1 MNRFMRIRSFC
12 RGDRGETL
20 VEFAVSAV
28 ITLSLLFGI
37 MDISRAAYT
46 YHFIS
51 YAAQQGAR
59 FAEVHGSAWSGACS
73 STNANYP
80 DQLGC
85 TASNTD
91 IQKYVQSLSPPGV
104 TNASVSVNA
113 AWSNKDIN
121 GSTTV
126 CGTTPKYP
134 GCLVTV
140 TVSYQFN
147 YMVPFLPT
155 SAQTMSSTAEA
166 VIQQ

>member
-28 ITLSLLFGI
+28 ITLSLLLGI
-37 MDISRAAYT
+37 IDLSRAAYT

-59 FAEVHGSAWSGACS
+59 FAEVHGSAWPGACS
-73 STNANYP
+73 SANANYP

-91 IQKYVQSLSPPGV
+91 ITKYVQSLSPPGV
-104 TNASVSVNA
+104 TSSSMTVTA
-113 AWSNKDIN
+113 AWPGKDIS

-126 CGTTPKYP
+126 CGTTTKYP

-155 SAQTMSSTAEA
+155 SAQTMSSTSQA